1 MAERTRRFDLLLPRG
16 IWYWHYRTGL
26 YNVDL
31 SIKTYINL
39 LDNNTMYR
47 TDFYYVHLSIQTSIN
62 LLNIY
67 QRFVL
72 FWIIFLL
79 SLVWVLGIF

>member
-47 TDFYYVHLSIQTSIN
+47 TDFYYVHLSIQTSIKD
-62 LLNIY
+62 LYFFEEYSYYL
-67 QRFVL
+67 
-72 FWIIFLL
+72 
-79 SLVWVLGIF
+79 